1 MTVSVGLNCY
11 KTMRRRFM
19 KKRKSAENAEA
30 VKLAKKKKRHNDF
43 LNMKRNWLLYVFV
56 LPAFLWLAIFH
67 YYPLYGLQIAFQD
80 YKPGQAFGTSEWVG
94 LKYFTQF
101 FKSYWFPTVMKNTVS
116 ISLLSFVLSFP
127 LPIILALML
136 NEVKNS
142 KLKKTIQTIT
152 YAPHFISTVV
162 LCAMVNL
169 FLSPTSGVIGETV
182 NSIREAMGLGS
193 TNLLMSGKGFKWIYA
208 LSGVWQGTGWASV
221 IYFAALSGVDMEQV
235 EAATI
240 DGANKLQRIW
250 YINLPVLIPTIVIQ
264 LILNVGGLLGVGFE
278 KVYLLQNDSIMGYSE
293 VISTYVY
300 RVGINGGKFSF
311 GTAIGLFNNAINAA
325 LLIIVN
331 KIVKRVDDDLSLF

>member
-1 MTVSVGLNCY
+1 
-11 KTMRRRFM
+11 M
-19 KKRKSAENAEA
+19 KGKSSTKNTADAQA
-30 VKLAKKKKRHNDF
+30 IKLARKKKRHTDF

-80 YKPGQAFGTSEWVG
+80 YKPGQTFGSSEWVG
-94 LKYFTQF
+94 FQYFKQF
-101 FKSYWFPTVMKNTVS
+101 FKSYWFPTVMKNTIS
-116 ISLLSFVLSFP
+116 ISLLSFALSFP

-136 NEVKNS
+136 NEVQNS

-162 LCAMVNL
+162 LCATVNL
-169 FLSPTSGVIGETV
+169 FLSPTSGVIGSTV
-182 NSIREAMGLGS
+182 NSIREALGMGQV
-193 TNLLMSGKGFKWIYA
+193 NLMMSGKGFKWIYA

-221 IYFAALSGVDMEQV
+221 IYFAALSSVDMEQI
-235 EAATI
+235 EAARI

-250 YINLPVLIPTIVIQ
+250 YINVPVLVPTIVIQ

-278 KVYLLQNDSIMGYSE
+278 KVYLLQNDAVMSHSE

-311 GTAIGLFNNAINAA
+311 GTAIGLFNSAVNAI
-325 LLIIVN
+325 LLIAVN
-331 KIVKRVDDDLSLF
+331 LVVKKIDEDLSLF